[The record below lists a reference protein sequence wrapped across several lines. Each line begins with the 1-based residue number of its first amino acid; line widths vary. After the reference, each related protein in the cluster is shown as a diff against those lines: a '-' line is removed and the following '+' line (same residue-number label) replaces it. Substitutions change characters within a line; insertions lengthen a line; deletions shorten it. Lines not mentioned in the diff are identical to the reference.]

1 MASYKVENIESVDEL
16 LDNKTNEDVGV
27 EPMIF
32 APDEPRVTINER
44 ILEIPDELKTIGVEN
59 DNNVERIYFEIP
71 RYFDEVNDLSEF
83 TVYINYLNANQEPN
97 KYHCTDVEVEGENI
111 VFSWLTSQDVYKY
124 RGTVRFIVYAV
135 ASDNRKWN
143 STVAELFVME
153 GLETE
158 EQIIDNNPDIID
170 ELINLKPQVEDALR
184 RISEVESNANELLEQ
199 NQEIQNTVTEQQNT
213 LDESLENLNQKIENG
228 DFTPNF
234 TIGEVI
240 TVEPSVPANVTQT
253 GTQLDPILNF
263 EIPRGATDVVDSL
276 AGNNVAEAPSV
287 RAVNEGLDKK
297 ISLVNNDDSTNI
309 PINLVFNVTGHIEV
323 PSDNDEIRVSP
334 NMGIKLVDDN

>member
-1 MASYKVENIESVDEL
+1 MAKYNVENIKSVDSLEQ
-16 LDNKTNEDVGV
+16 KNEKR
-27 EPMIF
+27 EIKPMIF

-44 ILEIPDELKTIGVEN
+44 ILVIPDELKTIGVEN

-83 TVYINYLNANQEPN
+83 TIYINYLNANQEPN

-184 RISEVESNANELLEQ
+184 RISEVESNANDLLEQ

>member
-1 MASYKVENIESVDEL
+1 MAKYNVENIKSVDGLEQR
-16 LDNKTNEDVGV
+16 KEKQ
-27 EPMIF
+27 EIKPMIF

-83 TVYINYLNANQEPN
+83 TIYINYLNANQEPN
-97 KYHCTDVEVEGENI
+97 KYHCDDVEVEDDKI
-111 VFSWLTSQDVYKY
+111 VFSWLTSEHVYSY

-184 RISEVESNANELLEQ
+184 RISEVESNANDLLEQ
-199 NQEIQNTVTEQQNT
+199 NKDIQNTVTEQQGT
-213 LDESLENLNQKIENG
+213 LDKSLENLNEKIENG

-234 TIGEVI
+234 TIGEVK
-240 TVEPSVPANVTQT
+240 TVEPSVPAKVTQT

-276 AGNNVAEAPSV
+276 DGNNVAEAPSV

-297 ISLVNNDDSTNI
+297 ITLVNNDDSTNI
-309 PINLVFNVTGHIEV
+309 PINLVFNVTGHISV